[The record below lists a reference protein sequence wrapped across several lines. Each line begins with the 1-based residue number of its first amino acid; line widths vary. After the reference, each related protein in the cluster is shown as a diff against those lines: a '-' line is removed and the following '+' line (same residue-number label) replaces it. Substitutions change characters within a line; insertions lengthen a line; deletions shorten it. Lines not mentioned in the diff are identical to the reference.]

1 MQAAFRWEK
10 FKTHQEIVLSI
21 SLHDMRKEQEG
32 QWILPEVRNT
42 RQHEIITVTPRSSK
56 TPEGNANT

>member
-1 MQAAFRWEK
+1 MLDVTQCHRMQAAFRWEK

-32 QWILPEVRNT
+32 Q
-42 RQHEIITVTPRSSK
+42 
-56 TPEGNANT
+56 